1 MGFSV
6 LMSVYKKEKPE
17 YLQEAMES
25 VFNQSL
31 VPDEVVLMED
41 GPLTEGLEQA
51 ISELKKKHPQIV
63 TYSFEENVQL
73 GRALAKGVELCSH
86 ELIARMDTDD
96 IAVYDRFRHEYDYMT
111 AHPTV
116 AVCGGWMQEFNDEG
130 TYSRR
135 KQMPQSNEE
144 IRRYGKYR
152 NPVNHMTVM
161 FRKQAV
167 LTAGNYRHMPL
178 LEDYDLWSRML
189 VRGMEFYNL
198 PEVLVR
204 MRNNNSVYERRGGM
218 AYFRQYAAFRWE
230 QKKMG
235 WLCGRE
241 YLMALI
247 LTMGVTLQPNF
258 VRKII
263 YRRMLRR

>member
-6 LMSVYKKEKPE
+6 LMSVYKKEQAG
-17 YLQEAMES
+17 YLSEAMES

-41 GPLTEGLEQA
+41 GPLTDELEQT
-51 ISELKKKHPQIV
+51 ISELKKRHPQIV
-63 TYSFEENVQL
+63 TFSFAENVQL

-96 IAVYDRFRHEYDYMT
+96 IAVYDRFRHQHDYMT

-161 FRKQAV
+161 FRRQAV
-167 LTAGNYRHMPL
+167 LTAGNYRHMPMICGAVCWCGEWSFTTCLRCWCVCATITVCMSGAEEWHISDNML
-178 LEDYDLWSRML
+178 LS
-189 VRGMEFYNL
+189 
-198 PEVLVR
+198 
-204 MRNNNSVYERRGGM
+204 GGNRKKWGG
-218 AYFRQYAAFRWE
+218 FAA
-230 QKKMG
+230 G
-235 WLCGRE
+235 S
-241 YLMALI
+241 I
-247 LTMGVTLQPNF
+247 
-258 VRKII
+258 
-263 YRRMLRR
+263 

>member
-6 LMSVYKKEKPE
+6 LMSVYKKEQAG
-17 YLQEAMES
+17 YLSEAMES

-41 GPLTEGLEQA
+41 GPLTDELEQT
-51 ISELKKKHPQIV
+51 ISELKKRHPQIV
-63 TYSFEENVQL
+63 TYSFAENVQL

-96 IAVYDRFRHEYDYMT
+96 IAVYNRFQHQYDYMM
-111 AHPTV
+111 AHPAV

-152 NPVNHMTVM
+152 NPVNHMTIM
-161 FRKQAV
+161 FRRQAV

-198 PEVLVR
+198 PEVLVH
-204 MRNNNSVYERRGGM
+204 MLLSGGSRKKWGG
-218 AYFRQYAAFRWE
+218 FAA
-230 QKKMG
+230 G
-235 WLCGRE
+235 S
-241 YLMALI
+241 I
-247 LTMGVTLQPNF
+247 
-258 VRKII
+258 
-263 YRRMLRR
+263 

>member
-1 MGFSV
+1 
-6 LMSVYKKEKPE
+6 
-17 YLQEAMES
+17 
-25 VFNQSL
+25 
-31 VPDEVVLMED
+31 
-41 GPLTEGLEQA
+41 
-51 ISELKKKHPQIV
+51 
-63 TYSFEENVQL
+63 
-73 GRALAKGVELCSH
+73 
-86 ELIARMDTDD
+86 
-96 IAVYDRFRHEYDYMT
+96 MT

-167 LTAGNYRHMPL
+167 LAAGNYRHMPL

-198 PEVLVR
+198 PEVLVH
-204 MRNNNSVYERRGGM
+204 MRNNNSVYERRGGKD
-218 AYFRQYAAFRWE
+218 YFRQYASFRRE

-241 YLMALI
+241 YLTALL